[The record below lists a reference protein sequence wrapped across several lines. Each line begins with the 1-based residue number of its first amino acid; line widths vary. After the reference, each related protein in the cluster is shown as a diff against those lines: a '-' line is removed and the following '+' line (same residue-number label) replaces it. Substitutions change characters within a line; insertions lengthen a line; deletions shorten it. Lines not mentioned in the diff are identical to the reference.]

1 VSSGGADAGESK
13 WESRTDG
20 NGLEWESRVHRNGR
34 GRRRDWGRSLA
45 TPATNRS
52 RSVPRD
58 TLVAK
63 TLVDRG
69 DGFGLVRAKELKRG
83 TE

>member
-1 VSSGGADAGESK
+1 MVTSWCGKAGFIVMVVAVVETES
-13 WESRTDG
+13 
-20 NGLEWESRVHRNGR
+20 
-34 GRRRDWGRSLA
+34 RSLA
-45 TPATNRS
+45 TTATNRS

-58 TLVAK
+58 ALVAV

-83 TE
+83 TR